1 MKGKWTLITGE
12 KDMEGIFTQM
22 AAITK
27 ASGRIVSD
35 MGMVD
40 KSKQMAKFFKENLE
54 MTNLF
59 EIDFIKHQFNLKRKD
74 LSTFDTYLIR

>member
-1 MKGKWTLITGE
+1 MKGKWTLITEE

-35 MGMVD
+35 RGMVD
-40 KSKQMAKFFKENLE
+40 
-54 MTNLF
+54 
-59 EIDFIKHQFNLKRKD
+59 
-74 LSTFDTYLIR
+74 